1 MWIFSKL
8 FSWASEKS
16 FADEGWY
23 SITQF
28 FWGWNSSIY
37 KRYSQSELLNL
48 YKGWIYAWSDAIG
61 DGMAMLDWNLYK
73 TEEKIDVLNHEYIN
87 FIDSQMMKAT
97 AVFLKTLWEVYFYK
111 MRAWN
116 KIIWLK
122 MLKPWNV
129 VESTWSFWD
138 VVWYKYFDG
147 AWFYD
152 FSKDDLIIFKSFSPM
167 FTQSGMSPLKAA
179 ASQMAMDLASI
190 EYNRLFFE
198 NGWKPGTVLKSPVKI
213 DPEVRDKYLRKWK
226 ENFVGLQNSNKVAFL
241 DQWIDIQDM
250 SATQKDMELTNQRT
264 FTRDEILMM
273 FRVWTPILGKSDWV
287 GFADKRVP
295 WYYLTQFVLR
305 PLGELIKEELNKQL
319 FNWIWHFSFNYPEDK
334 DDILKEYQANTISLN
349 EYRVLTG
356 KKALKDWDI
365 LWDWTPI
372 AYEETKKKEVS
383 SSIEAIIS
391 KSLES
396 HYQAKEFWTEEYNQ
410 KMWEQ
415 KISRTDKYEEELAKL
430 QKRIWK
436 FQEEEIIANLW
447 SEKSIKKIEKEWDVF
462 DSKKSKI
469 LYISLFTKFFKDM
482 MSKEWSVSIQE
493 ISAEMFS
500 IAKLNKWI
508 WENIER
514 MSDDIDKT
522 TRVEILDIVKQWNRD
537 KVWVAQIAASVRSKF
552 SEYTR
557 KSWRI
562 EKIVRTEITRASN
575 KSQEEAYVQSGVVAQ
590 KEWYTAIDE
599 RRCQYCADLH
609 GKKIKLWEDFLKLGT
624 THLWQKIDYETISFP
639 PRHVNCRC
647 TERPIISRRRGL
659 EVQEYMKTKWVS
671 FNTNT
676 TQDEWE

>member
-16 FADEGWY
+16 FEDEGWY

-73 TEEKIDVLNHEYIN
+73 TEEKIDILNHEYIN

-111 MRAWN
+111 MKAWN

-129 VESTWSFWD
+129 VENTWVFWE

-152 FSKDDLIIFKSFSPM
+152 FSRDDLIVFKSFSPM
-167 FTQSGMSPLKAA
+167 FAQSGMSPLKAA

-198 NGWKPGTVLKSPVKI
+198 NGGKPGTVLKSTATI
-213 DPEVRDKYLRKWK
+213 DQEVRDKYLRKWK
-226 ENFVGLQNSNKVAFL
+226 ENFVWLQNSNKVAFL
-241 DQWIDIQDM
+241 DRWIEIQDM

-287 GFADKRVP
+287 WFADKRVP
-295 WYYLTQFVLR
+295 GYYLTQFVLR

-356 KKALKDWDI
+356 KKPLKDWDI
-365 LWDWTPI
+365 LLDWTPI

-410 KMWEQ
+410 KIWEQ

-462 DSKKSKI
+462 DSKKSKL
-469 LYISLFTKFFKDM
+469 LYISLLTKFFKDM

-537 KVWVAQIAASVRSKF
+537 KVWVAAIAASVRSKF

-659 EVQEYMKTKWVS
+659 EVQQYMSTKWIS

-676 TQDEWE
+676 TQDGWE

>member
-16 FADEGWY
+16 FEDEGWY

-28 FWGWNSSIY
+28 FWGWNSGIY

-73 TEEKIDVLNHEYIN
+73 TEEKIDILNHEYIN

-111 MRAWN
+111 MKAWN

-129 VESTWSFWD
+129 VENTWVFWE

-152 FSKDDLIIFKSFSPM
+152 FSRDDLIVFKSFSPM
-167 FTQSGMSPLKAA
+167 FAQSGMSPLKAA

-198 NGWKPGTVLKSPVKI
+198 NGGKPGTVLKSTATI
-213 DPEVRDKYLRKWK
+213 DQEVRDKYLRKWK
-226 ENFVGLQNSNKVAFL
+226 ENFVWLQNSNKVAFL
-241 DQWIDIQDM
+241 DRWIEIQDM

-287 GFADKRVP
+287 WFADKRVP
-295 WYYLTQFVLR
+295 GYYLTQFVLR

-356 KKALKDWDI
+356 KKPLKDWDI

-410 KMWEQ
+410 KIWEQ

-462 DSKKSKI
+462 DSKKSKL
-469 LYISLFTKFFKDM
+469 LYISLLTKFFKDM

-537 KVWVAQIAASVRSKF
+537 KVWVAAIAASVRSKF

-659 EVQEYMKTKWVS
+659 EVQQYMSTKWIS

>member
-16 FADEGWY
+16 FEDEGWY

-73 TEEKIDVLNHEYIN
+73 TEEKIDILNHEYIN

-111 MRAWN
+111 MKAWN

-129 VESTWSFWD
+129 VENTWVFWE

-152 FSKDDLIIFKSFSPM
+152 FSRDDLIVFKSFSPM
-167 FTQSGMSPLKAA
+167 FAQSGMSPLKAA

-198 NGWKPGTVLKSPVKI
+198 NGGKPGTVLKSTATI
-213 DPEVRDKYLRKWK
+213 DQEVRDKYLRKWK
-226 ENFVGLQNSNKVAFL
+226 ENFVWLQNSNKVAFL
-241 DQWIDIQDM
+241 DRWIEIQDM

-287 GFADKRVP
+287 WFADKRVP
-295 WYYLTQFVLR
+295 GYYLTQFVLR

-356 KKALKDWDI
+356 KKPLKDWDI

-410 KMWEQ
+410 KIWEQ

-462 DSKKSKI
+462 DSKKSKL
-469 LYISLFTKFFKDM
+469 LYISLLTKFFKDM

-537 KVWVAQIAASVRSKF
+537 KVWVAAIATSVRSKF

-659 EVQEYMKTKWVS
+659 EVQQYMSTKWIS